1 MALKRLAFFGCEP
14 KTMSR
19 ISINKILIANRGE
32 IARRI
37 MRTCRAMGIAT
48 VAVCSDPDR
57 EALFVH
63 ESDEVVPLEGLPP
76 GQAYLDIPAI
86 IDAARKTGCD
96 AIHPGYG
103 FLSENPALAR
113 ACQDSGI
120 AFIGPPAEVIEAMGS
135 KIEAKRRLQAAS
147 VPLLPSVDAGNQSA
161 ERVLRLAESLG
172 WPLIIKASAGG
183 GGRGMRIARQA
194 ADFAE
199 LLETARRESQAA
211 FGDSALFVE
220 PYVEKARHIEIQIFG
235 DVHGNLL
242 HLFERECSIQRRHQK
257 VIEESPS
264 VALDEELR
272 RSMTAAALRVGK
284 AVGYVNAGT
293 VEFLLT
299 PDKQFYFLE
308 VNTRLQVEHGVTE
321 CVTGLDLVRLQILV
335 AAGAPLPPEARE
347 ATLHGH
353 AIEARLCAEDPR
365 HDYLP
370 SAGTVHR
377 FRIAESEGLRVD
389 SAIGE
394 SGIISPFYD
403 SLLAKVIAYAPSRS
417 EAARRLGH
425 ALARAQIHGVN
436 TNRDLLVRT
445 LAHPEFQQGQTDTHF
460 LTRHD
465 PAVLAVPLADANAEK
480 LHAAAAALAGQQ
492 QRRQS
497 AQVLRDAP
505 SGWRNNRSQM
515 QRTRFLGSHDEIT
528 VEYGFERG
536 ALQLRVDDQPQQ
548 SASCECAGPERIQ
561 LQVAGIARSYDVHR
575 VGDTYF
581 VDSPLGASI
590 LEELPR
596 FAAPRDEAAAGSLV
610 APLPGV
616 VNEVKVKQDD
626 TVAAG
631 DVLLVIDSMK
641 VFHWISA
648 PLSGRVMEIRVSAGD
663 QVEAGVVLVVIEPS

>member
-1 MALKRLAFFGCEP
+1 
-14 KTMSR
+14 MSP

-48 VAVCSDPDR
+48 VAVCSEVDR
-57 EALFVH
+57 DALFVR
-63 ESDEVVPLEGLPP
+63 ESDEIVPLDGLAP
-76 GQAYLDIPAI
+76 GQEYLDIPAI
-86 IDAARKTGCD
+86 LDAARRTGCD

-103 FLSENPALAR
+103 FLSENAAFAR

-135 KIEAKRRLQAAS
+135 KIEAKRRLRAAD
-147 VPLLPSVDAGNQSA
+147 VPLLPSIDVGSQSA
-161 ERVLRLAESLG
+161 EHVIKAVETLG
-172 WPLIIKASAGG
+172 WPVIIKASAGG
-183 GGRGMRIARQA
+183 GGRGMRIARRA
-194 ADFAE
+194 TDFAE

-220 PYVEKARHIEIQIFG
+220 PYVEAARHIEIQIFG
-235 DVHGNLL
+235 DAHGNLL

-264 VALDEELR
+264 VALDEDLR
-272 RSMTAAALRVGK
+272 RSMTAAALRVAK

-299 PDKQFYFLE
+299 PDKKFYFLE

-335 AAGAPLPPEARE
+335 AAGEPLPPEARE
-347 ATLHGH
+347 ATLRGH

-377 FRIAESEGLRVD
+377 FRIAESDGLRVD
-389 SAIGE
+389 STIGE
-394 SGIISPFYD
+394 SGVISPYYD

-417 EAARRLGH
+417 EAAGRLGH

-436 TNRDLLVRT
+436 TNRELLVRT
-445 LAHPEFQQGQTDTHF
+445 LAHREFLRGQTDTHF
-460 LTRHD
+460 LSRHD
-465 PAVLAVPLADANAEK
+465 PAVLAAPLADAEAES
-480 LHAAAAALAGQQ
+480 LHAAAAALAGQRE
-492 QRRQS
+492 RRQS
-497 AQVLRDAP
+497 APVLRDAP
-505 SGWRNNRSQM
+505 SGWRNNRSEM
-515 QRTRFLGSHDEIT
+515 QQTRFRGSRGEIT
-528 VEYGFERG
+528 IEYAFERG
-536 ALQLRVDDQPQQ
+536 DLQLRVNGQLQPA
-548 SASCECAGPERIQ
+548 ASCEYVLPEQIR
-561 LQVAGIARSYDVHR
+561 LQVAGVARVYDVHCVR
-575 VGDTYF
+575 DTYY
-581 VDSPLGASI
+581 VDSPLGASA

-596 FAAPRDEAAAGSLV
+596 FAEPRDEAAAGSLV

-626 TVAAG
+626 SVAAG

-648 PLSGRVMEIRVSAGD
+648 PLSGRVAEIRVAAGD
-663 QVEAGVVLVVIEPS
+663 QIEAGMVLVVIEPS